1 MIQSAWIKLKN
12 VVKQEE
18 TSSLGRPRR
27 RNKPVT
33 PFKKSDK
40 YRVNNRIRAEEVRVI
55 IEEGEQL
62 GIQPLSEATNLAR
75 EAGLDLVEVAPNASP
90 PVCKIID
97 YGKFKYELQKKESSA
112 KKNRTE
118 TTLKEVKLRYCTD
131 TGDLNTKLRQARKF
145 LENGS
150 KVKFSIRF
158 RGRERA
164 FMRLGREK
172 LDNIVE
178 RLSDVASQD
187 GSSNYNGSQLSII
200 LEPS

>member
-1 MIQSAWIKLKN
+1 M
-12 VVKQEE
+12 
-18 TSSLGRPRR
+18 
-27 RNKPVT
+27 
-33 PFKKSDK
+33 
-40 YRVNNRIRAEEVRVI
+40 
-55 IEEGEQL
+55 
-62 GIQPLSEATNLAR
+62 
-75 EAGLDLVEVAPNASP
+75 
-90 PVCKIID
+90 CKIID

>member
-1 MIQSAWIKLKN
+1 M
-12 VVKQEE
+12 
-18 TSSLGRPRR
+18 GRPRR
-27 RNKPVT
+27 RNKPFK
-33 PFKKSDK
+33 PFNQSNKH
-40 YRVNNRIRAEEVRVI
+40 RVNNRIRAEEVRVVA
-55 IEEGEQL
+55 ENGDQV
-62 GIQPLSEATNLAR
+62 GIKPVAEAIDIAQ

-97 YGKFKYELQKKESSA
+97 YGKFKYELQKKESLA

-118 TTLKEVKLRYCTD
+118 NTLKEVKLRYCTD

-150 KVKFSIRF
+150 KVKFSMRF

-164 FMRLGREK
+164 FMKLGREK
-172 LDNIVE
+172 LDHIVD
-178 RLSDVASQD
+178 RLSDVANQD
-187 GSSNYNGSQLSII
+187 GNSNYNGHQLSII

>member
-1 MIQSAWIKLKN
+1 M
-12 VVKQEE
+12 
-18 TSSLGRPRR
+18 GRPRR
-27 RNKPVT
+27 RNQPVT
-33 PFKKSDK
+33 ANTNSK
-40 YRVNNRIRAEEVRVI
+40 YRVNQNIRAEEVRVVNQH
-55 IEEGEQL
+55 GEQL
-62 GIQPLSEATNLAR
+62 GIQLLSAAIYLA
-75 EAGLDLVEVAPNASP
+75 ENAGLDLVEVAPNASP

-150 KVKFSIRF
+150 KVKFSMRF

-164 FMRLGREK
+164 FIRLGREK
-172 LDNIVE
+172 LDSIVE
-178 RLSDVASQD
+178 RLSDVANQD
-187 GSSNYNGSQLSII
+187 GNSNYNGNQLSVI